1 MAFAVSAS
9 ENWLIRV
16 KYPELKRLA
25 GNPRIMKG
33 GNKHDDRPNR
43 GYVNEN

>member
-1 MAFAVSAS
+1 MAFAVYAS

-16 KYPELKRLA
+16 KYPELEKLA
-25 GNPRIMKG
+25 GNSRIMRG